1 MPAVRRPPVRPTAPA
16 GHPDRP
22 APGGLVVDRLRAA
35 ADSPALTWQATPG
48 ELVALLGPAG
58 PQRRALLDCLAGL
71 TPPAA
76 GTVRLAGAPPRPEQ
90 VGLWPRR
97 GGLVAHL
104 SATGNVRLAQWLQQ
118 PPPGSVTSPVAS
130 PADLVRRV
138 GLATRATCP
147 ARHLGSVDAVRARA
161 AVALAGAPQLV
172 VAEDPTAD
180 LAADDEQAVL
190 RLLVTLARSGLVVV
204 VATSRP
210 AVGRRAD
217 RLVPMSAPPWP
228 PPSSGGWR

>member
-16 GHPDRP
+16 GPPDRP

-35 ADSPALTWQATPG
+35 ADQPALTWRAAPG

-58 PQRRALLDCLAGL
+58 THRRALLDCLAGA
-71 TPPAA
+71 TPPVA

-90 VGLWPRR
+90 VGLLPRR
-97 GGLVAHL
+97 DGLVAHL
-104 SATGNVRLAQWLQQ
+104 SAMGNVRLAQWLRQ
-118 PPPGSVTSPVAS
+118 PPPGSLASPV
-130 PADLVRRV
+130 DLVRRV
-138 GLATRATCP
+138 GLADRTDRATCP
-147 ARHLGSVDAVRARA
+147 ARHLGPVDAVRARA
-161 AVALAGAPQLV
+161 AVALAGAPRLV
-172 VAEDPTAD
+172 IAEDPTAD

-190 RLLVTLARSGLVVV
+190 RLLVRLARRGPVIV

-217 RLVPMSAPPWP
+217 RLVPMPAPPSP